1 MKQLVPDWAR
11 YRYRRLRRLA
21 EHTLNRGRTPE
32 QVFSRIYAQ
41 GLWGNTADSFHSGSG
56 STESHA
62 TEYVRMLEA
71 YVAEHS
77 IRRVVDLGCGDFM
90 IGRKIAALGVDY
102 TGVDVVPAL
111 IQHHTA
117 RHAGPRVRF
126 AHLDI
131 VRDPLPPGDLCLVR
145 QVLQHLSNDQ
155 ILKILPKL
163 AQYPHVLIT
172 EHYPGHGARVIP
184 NRDKP
189 QGHDTRI
196 EDDSA
201 VFLEHAPFRQKIEDV
216 LLEHETTPLK
226 RRGEVLRT
234 LRVATR

>member
-1 MKQLVPDWAR
+1 MKQIVPDWAR
-11 YRYRRLRRLA
+11 HKYRRLRRFA
-21 EHTLNRGRTPE
+21 EHTVNRGRTPE

-41 GLWGNTADSFHSGSG
+41 GLWGNTGNTFHSGSG

-62 TEYVRMLEA
+62 VEYVRMIEA
-71 YVAEHS
+71 YVAENS
-77 IRRVVDLGCGDFM
+77 IRSVADLGCGDFM

-102 TGVDVVPAL
+102 VGADVVPAL
-111 IQHHTA
+111 IQHHTKH
-117 RHAGPRVRF
+117 HAGGRVRF
-126 AHLDI
+126 MHLDM
-131 VRDPLPPGDLCLVR
+131 VKDPLPPADLCLIR

-155 ILKILPKL
+155 IAKILPKL
-163 AQYPHVLIT
+163 AQYEHVLIT
-172 EHYPGHGARVIP
+172 EHYPGHGARVVP
-184 NRDKP
+184 NKDKP

-201 VFLEHAPFRQKIEDV
+201 VFLEHAPFRAKIAGV

-234 LRVATR
+234 LRVSTR